1 MIGKKQV
8 SMKNR
13 LFLLLLFLV
22 LQCNSALL
30 WAQTGPEE
38 VKSQADQFQDF
49 FYESLLQKGIENY
62 DKAIVALDKA
72 MKIKPNDATVYN
84 ELGRNYLALK
94 EYKNAYNSFE
104 NAAKIE
110 PKNRWFWIGMY
121 DVTYETKNFNQ
132 GIIVINKLI
141 EFDPKYKEDLT
152 SLNMATN
159 QFEKAL
165 VLIQE
170 LEEKIGKT
178 ERRELYKSQILSGG
192 NFQNIEI
199 TNLISQI
206 EKYPNDES
214 NYLSLI
220 FLYSKNNEEAKAF
233 EMVKKLEKA
242 IPNSEWAQVT
252 LFKNYLEAN
261 DGPKAVNAMN
271 TVLSSAKIDVKIK
284 HRILNEFLIFTY
296 KNPEYTTDL
305 EKAIGYFDTDPSI
318 DVNKEVGKFFNAKKQ
333 WDKAVK
339 YYQKS
344 VDRKSEQAVETN
356 LLLLQ
361 AYTEM
366 KQFDVVAKKALEML
380 ETFPAQ
386 PQFYYYAG
394 LAKNQ
399 LQEFKKA
406 KDLLEMGM
414 DYVVE
419 NKELEV
425 NFNIQLGEAYN
436 GLGDFKK
443 KELFFSKA
451 NQLLKEKN
459 NEK

>member
-1 MIGKKQV
+1 
-8 SMKNR
+8 MKR
-13 LFLLLLFLV
+13 LFYIILFLV

-30 WAQTGPEE
+30 WAQTEPEE
-38 VKSQADQFQDF
+38 IKVDTDQFQEL

-72 MKIKPNDATVYN
+72 MKLKPNDATVN
-84 ELGRNYLALK
+84 FELGKNYLAFK

-104 NAAKIE
+104 NATKID
-110 PKNRWFWIGMY
+110 PKNKWFWVGMY
-121 DVTYETKNFNQ
+121 DVCYETKNFKQ

-152 SLNMATN
+152 SLYMGTN

-165 VLIQE
+165 LLIQDLDE
-170 LEEKIGKT
+170 TIGKT
-178 ERRELYKSQILSGG
+178 DRRELYKSQILSEGK
-192 NFQNIEI
+192 FQNIEI
-199 TNLISQI
+199 TNLVSQI
-206 EKYPNDES
+206 EKYPNEES

-233 EMVKKLEKA
+233 EIVKKLEKA
-242 IPNSEWAQVT
+242 IPNSVWAQVT
-252 LFKNYLEAN
+252 LFKNYLDAN
-261 DGPKAVNAMN
+261 DGPKAINAMN
-271 TVLSSAKIDVKIK
+271 TVLASSKIDSKIK
-284 HRILNEFLIFTY
+284 HRILNEFLIFSD
-296 KNPEYTTDL
+296 KNPQYSANLEKAVGYFDNDKSVDVNKEIGKFFHAKKQL
-305 EKAIGYFDTDPSI
+305 EKAI
-318 DVNKEVGKFFNAKKQ
+318 
-333 WDKAVK
+333 K
-339 YYQKS
+339 YYEKS
-344 VDRKSEQAVETN
+344 INNRSEEAIETN
-356 LLLLQ
+356 FLLLQ

-366 KQFDVVAKKALEML
+366 KQFEMVAKKALLML
-380 ETFPAQ
+380 ETFPTQ

-394 LAKNQ
+394 LANNQ

-406 KDLLEMGM
+406 KDILEMGM

-419 NKELEV
+419 NKELEI

-451 NQLLKEKN
+451 NQLLKEK
-459 NEK
+459 K